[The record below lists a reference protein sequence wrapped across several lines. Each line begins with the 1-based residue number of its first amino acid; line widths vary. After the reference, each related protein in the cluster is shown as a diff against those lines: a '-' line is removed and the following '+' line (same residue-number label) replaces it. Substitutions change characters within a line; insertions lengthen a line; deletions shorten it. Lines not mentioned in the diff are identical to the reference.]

1 MFRYSTESH
10 RGNIKSYFPE
20 ERLSIASTC
29 RQPASFGRLLIIL
42 QHRGFGWGLFD
53 AHAYRG
59 AGDGWGYP
67 GLGLSANR
75 WQEPFDRAALKTGKQ
90 RDGRPSPAAKPADR
104 RAHRATP
111 LPWDRVFGVPQP
123 MAFERCRRR
132 ARLISLHRVGG
143 PEPAASRCPRNC
155 SRNRLT
161 ADRFERAAVSQIRV
175 ATKTIVPVVKFQ
187 DFLCNGGVYE
197 EAGWIAST

>member
-67 GLGLSANR
+67 GPGLPANP
-75 WQEPFDRAALKTGKQ
+75 WQEPFDRAALKTANSATAAGPLWRSLRTGAPIAQ
-90 RDGRPSPAAKPADR
+90 RHCRAIGFLGCRNQWRSDAA
-104 RAHRATP
+104 
-111 LPWDRVFGVPQP
+111 G
-123 MAFERCRRR
+123 
-132 ARLISLHRVGG
+132 
-143 PEPAASRCPRNC
+143 
-155 SRNRLT
+155 
-161 ADRFERAAVSQIRV
+161 AVLGSY
-175 ATKTIVPVVKFQ
+175 PF
-187 DFLCNGGVYE
+187 
-197 EAGWIAST
+197 IA